1 MKGKIRICILNCSE
15 TCPNIILKYFLC
27 FVVGVSSLNQCFRPA
42 LIFTVNPDR
51 DPALSLRTGLYPDS
65 VFFHNL
71 SVILSMIL
79 GEGYLASDCDEQ
91 LILALAYNQGYQA
104 TQ

>member
-1 MKGKIRICILNCSE
+1 
-15 TCPNIILKYFLC
+15 
-27 FVVGVSSLNQCFRPA
+27 
-42 LIFTVNPDR
+42 
-51 DPALSLRTGLYPDS
+51 
-65 VFFHNL
+65 
-71 SVILSMIL
+71 MIL